1 MLDNRLKGC
10 YNIIKKK
17 EREVHIMNRLWKV
30 TTNKDNTYYIVAA
43 TDYIAKG
50 LARAFY
56 LENNEWIVK
65 VERP

>member
-1 MLDNRLKGC
+1 MLDNRLKEC

-30 TTNKDNTYYIVAA
+30 TTNKNNTYYIVANA
-43 TDYIAKG
+43 DYIAKG

-56 LENNEWIVK
+56 LEDNEYIVK

>member
-1 MLDNRLKGC
+1 
-10 YNIIKKK
+10 
-17 EREVHIMNRLWKV
+17 MNRLWKV
-30 TTNKDNTYYIVAA
+30 TTNKDTTYYIVAA

-56 LENNEWIVK
+56 LKNNEWIVK